1 MYNPAVY
8 FGNILLLITFSI
20 NSITITSFFIQ
31 VIWIFCIKNKGIG
44 WLLFSWALPTPG
56 LRNKAG
62 FFWQYYQCRR
72 NKVFVRVARVWAWP
86 PWLFPFINAASAVPH
101 TTRSADLIPDPIHGI
116 SASIFCDIFTGQIE
130 HLLQGLAAW
139 KHTFCLCH
147 FPVLTVQCFYDVGG
161 TIPISW

>member
-1 MYNPAVY
+1 MYNPAVD
-8 FGNILLLITFSI
+8 FGNILLSITFSI

-31 VIWIFCIKNKGIG
+31 VIWFFCIKNKSID

-72 NKVFVRVARVWAWP
+72 NKVFVRVARVWTWP
-86 PWLFPFINAASAVPH
+86 PWLFPFINAVSAVPR

-116 SASIFCDIFTGQIE
+116 SASIFLWYFHWPDRASSPGTGRLE
-130 HLLQGLAAW
+130 THFLSLSLSGTGGSVLLW
-139 KHTFCLCH
+139 YWWST
-147 FPVLTVQCFYDVGG
+147 
-161 TIPISW
+161 